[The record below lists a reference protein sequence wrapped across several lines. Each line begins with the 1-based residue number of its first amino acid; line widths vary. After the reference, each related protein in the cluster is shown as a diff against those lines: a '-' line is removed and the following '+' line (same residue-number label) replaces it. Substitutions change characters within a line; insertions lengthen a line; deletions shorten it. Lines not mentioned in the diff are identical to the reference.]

1 MKQQKK
7 PRREMK
13 VTITFSETNNP
24 IADRHHGEVPSVNVA
39 AIRGRGSLSQSAFAA
54 SIGVAKGTV
63 INWEQGRRQPS
74 GPAKVLIA
82 LLAKKPNLLAEL
94 YPKARAIQRWTS
106 EERDPNTMAEIERLA
121 EIGEILAKGIKR
133 ARKGD

>member
-24 IADRHHGEVPSVNVA
+24 IAHRHHGEVPSVNVA
-39 AIRGRGSLSQSAFAA
+39 AIRQRTGLSQSAFAA
-54 SIGVAKGTV
+54 CIGVPEGTI

-74 GPAKVLIA
+74 GPAKVLLT
-82 LLAKKPNLLAEL
+82 LLAKEPNLVAEL

-121 EIGEILAKGIKR
+121 EIGEILTKGLR
-133 ARKGD
+133 V